1 MLRRPHPYSSTVRY
15 LLIPIM
21 AKDPLETAKQ
31 LVKIVVRMFYETEHV
46 VLLDALCYHGA
57 LHVSDM
63 VQILDAGKNSK
74 YVGKLIGRLKEAG
87 LCTTYV
93 ESGEVKS
100 NVQR

>member
-1 MLRRPHPYSSTVRY
+1 M
-15 LLIPIM
+15 
-21 AKDPLETAKQ
+21 ETAKQ

-63 VQILDAGKNSK
+63 VQVLDAGKNSK
-74 YVGKLIGRLKEAG
+74 YVGKLVGRLKEAG

-93 ESGEVKS
+93 ASGEVKFIA
-100 NVQR
+100 QR

>member
-1 MLRRPHPYSSTVRY
+1 MG
-15 LLIPIM
+15 
-21 AKDPLETAKQ
+21 KDPLDTARQ
-31 LVKIVVRMFYETEHV
+31 LVKIVVRMFYETEHI
-46 VLLDALCYHGA
+46 VLMDALCYHGA

-93 ESGEVKS
+93 EPEEVKS
-100 NVQR
+100 SVQR